1 MKKINLLLIIIVSSF
16 TVQSQISAIT
26 EMGDEVILYTDG
38 SWNYIDKTISDAQD
52 IKTNSYN
59 FTKDRKST
67 FLLKSKVFNIG
78 VYLNP
83 KDWTIEKGGEL
94 NSETEYELN
103 YKHGDVY
110 SIIITEEIE
119 IPLESL
125 GEIALQNA
133 KSVAEDIH
141 IVKQEFRNINGKRVL
156 FMQMNGT
163 VYGIAISYY
172 SYYFSNENGTIQ
184 LITYTTQKLLDK
196 YMNDCEKLL
205 NGLVEL

>member
-1 MKKINLLLIIIVSSF
+1 MDNWERR
-16 TVQSQISAIT
+16 A
-26 EMGDEVILYTDG
+26 
-38 SWNYIDKTISDAQD
+38 
-52 IKTNSYN
+52 
-59 FTKDRKST
+59 
-67 FLLKSKVFNIG
+67 
-78 VYLNP
+78 
-83 KDWTIEKGGEL
+83 L

-125 GEIALQNA
+125 GEIDLENA

-172 SYYFSNENGTIQ
+172 IYYFSNENGTIQ

-196 YMNDCEKLL
+196 YMNDCEKLI